1 MANETSAEPVFV
13 VSRSV
18 RFSLIATS
26 ANDVRGS
33 AAGMPILGTTGL
45 LPPQIN
51 KPVAPK
57 LLRTVTATST
67 VVACGGIV
75 EMFVSGA
82 IEFRPAVTS
91 VVRSAGTARIG
102 TIPAMPAA

>member
-26 ANDVRGS
+26 ASDVRGS

-51 KPVAPK
+51 KPV
-57 LLRTVTATST
+57 
-67 VVACGGIV
+67 
-75 EMFVSGA
+75 
-82 IEFRPAVTS
+82 
-91 VVRSAGTARIG
+91 
-102 TIPAMPAA
+102 